1 MYNRSKHLIK
11 PDESGFFGI
20 YGGKFIPEI
29 LHSTFEELIR
39 SFNEA
44 KGDPSFWENYLEV
57 MQSYSCRP
65 TPISPL
71 KNFAKALGDK
81 FQIFC
86 KREDLN
92 HTGAHKANNVM
103 GQGLLVERMGK
114 KRVIA
119 ETGAGQHGVATATM
133 AARLGFDCTIYMGA
147 VDVERQR
154 PNVFWMEQLGA
165 KVIPVSEGTA
175 TLKDAINAAMR
186 DWAESMETTHYVLG
200 TTCGPH
206 PFPEMVAWFQSII
219 GQESRQ
225 QMLQKNGKNP
235 DIIYACVGGGSNAS
249 GIFLPFL
256 DDLSVQ
262 LVGVEAGGYGI
273 QSGKHAARF
282 SGGKVGV
289 AQGYKTYFFQDKEGQ
304 MLNTHSI
311 AAGLD
316 YIGVSPILS
325 YLHDKKRVRF
335 TSAKDDA
342 VVSATKM
349 LIRTEGI
356 IPALECSHAFAAVI
370 EEAKSIPDGS
380 QVLINLSG
388 RGDKDIFNIAEA
400 IGDIKWMEFLRSK
413 SESYKQ

>member
-1 MYNRSKHLIK
+1 MPTQSIT
-11 PDESGFFGI
+11 PDASGYFGE

-29 LHSTFEELIR
+29 LYTTFDELIAA
-39 SFNEA
+39 FYKA
-44 KGDPSFWENYLEV
+44 KADPEFWQSYVDV
-57 MQSYSCRP
+57 MQNYSCRP
-65 TPISPL
+65 TPITSL
-71 KNFAKALGDK
+71 ENFSKSLGGK
-81 FQIFC
+81 FEIFC

-92 HTGAHKANNVM
+92 HTGAHKANNCM
-103 GQGLLVERMGK
+103 GQGLLVQRMGK

-133 AARLGFDCTIYMGA
+133 AARMGLECTVYMGS

-165 KVIPVSEGTA
+165 TVISVTEGAA

-219 GQESRQ
+219 GQESRE
-225 QMLQKNGKNP
+225 QMLKKNGRLP
-235 DIIYACVGGGSNAS
+235 DRIYACVGGGSNAS

-256 DDLSVQ
+256 DDKAVELI
-262 LVGVEAGGYGI
+262 GVEAGGRGLE
-273 QSGKHAARF
+273 SGEHAARF
-282 SGGKVGV
+282 YGGTVGV
-289 AQGYKTYFFQDKEGQ
+289 AQGYKTYFFQDDEGQ
-304 MLNTHSI
+304 MLHTHSI

-325 YLHDKKRVRF
+325 HLHDQKRIRF
-335 TSAKDDA
+335 TAATDDA
-342 VVSATKM
+342 VISATKQ

-356 IPALECSHAFAAVI
+356 IPALESGHAFAAVI
-370 EEAKSIPDGS
+370 EEAPSIPDGT

-400 IGDIKWMEFLRSK
+400 IGDKKWQEFLKAKAMS
-413 SESYKQ
+413 Q

>member
-1 MYNRSKHLIK
+1 MINSPKQSIT
-11 PDESGFFGI
+11 PDNSGYFGN

-29 LHSTFEELIR
+29 LHTTFEELIKA
-39 SFNEA
+39 FNDA
-44 KGDPSFWENYLEV
+44 KNDHLFWKSYVDV

-65 TPISPL
+65 TPITTL
-71 KNFAKALGDK
+71 TNFSEAIGGK
-81 FQIFC
+81 FEVFC

-103 GQGLLVERMGK
+103 GQGLLVKRMGK

-133 AARLGFDCTIYMGA
+133 AARMGFECTIYMGE

-165 KVIPVSEGTA
+165 SVVPVSEGTA

-186 DWAESMETTHYVLG
+186 DWSESMESTHYVLG

-206 PFPEMVAWFQSII
+206 PYPEMVAWFQSII
-219 GQESRQ
+219 GQESRH
-225 QMLQKNGKNP
+225 QMREINGKQP
-235 DIIYACVGGGSNAS
+235 DRIYACVGGGSNA
-249 GIFLPFL
+249 GGMFIPYLE
-256 DDLSVQ
+256 DKSVE
-262 LVGVEAGGYGI
+262 LIGVEAGGFGI
-273 QSGKHAARF
+273 DSGHHAARF

-289 AQGYKTYFFQDKEGQ
+289 AQGYKTYFFQNNEGQ

-325 YLHDKKRVRF
+325 HLYDKKRVRF

-342 VVSATKM
+342 VVNATKL

-356 IPALECSHAFAAVI
+356 IPALESSHAFAGVI
-370 EEAKSIPDGS
+370 DEADRIPKGS

-400 IGDIKWMEFLRSK
+400 IRDEKWIEFLIK
-413 SESYKQ
+413 KAKIYQK